1 MKKNPI
7 DEVAKGNLS
16 AFDKIYLSN
25 KDQFLALMKKDEGLD
40 VDSARDLYQE
50 ACAALYNNICT
61 GRLTGESLGN
71 NKLRTYLNQVGKYIL
86 YNKRRKRQ
94 VPLYFDTDKVFSF
107 EKEEEEYDFSHEIRD
122 ARLFIV
128 RTSVRDMP
136 KPCSELLRLVLF
148 LKKSHEDVARIMGYS
163 NADSVKT
170 QRSKCMR
177 KLREVAEKRFDLYAK
192 NTGLYGKEQTNG

>member
-1 MKKNPI
+1 MKKNLI

-16 AFDKIYLSN
+16 AFDKIYVSN
-25 KDQFLALMKKDEGLD
+25 KEQFLSRMKKDEGVD
-40 VDSARDLYQE
+40 GDSAQDLYQE

-61 GRLTGESLGN
+61 GRLTGESLGT
-71 NKLRTYLNQVGKYIL
+71 NKLSTYLNKVGKYIL

-107 EKEEEEYDFSHEIRD
+107 EKEEEEYDYSHEIRD

-148 LKKSHEDVARIMGYS
+148 LKKSHEEVAKIMGYS

-177 KLREVAEKRFDLYAK
+177 KLREVAENRFDLYAK

>member
-1 MKKNPI
+1 MKNLI

-25 KDQFLALMKKDEGLD
+25 KDQFLAFMKKDEGLD
-40 VDSARDLYQE
+40 GDSAQDLYQE

-61 GRLTGESLGN
+61 GRLTGGSLGN

-177 KLREVAEKRFDLYAK
+177 KLREVAEKRFDLYAQ
-192 NTGLYGKEQTNG
+192 NTGLYGKGQTNG